1 MMKASSAIHCY
12 RTQIVVIIREM
23 KMPYAWIDVAA
34 LTLFAVTWVGYSW
47 WSAQA
52 SKTRP
57 SLLNAL
63 DSIRD
68 QWMRIALKR
77 DLRVVDTGLMTTL
90 MQSAVFFSSTT
101 VLILGG
107 LVAGLRFVSDG
118 ASLVDN
124 IPFAVRASAATMELK
139 MLTMIALFMFA
150 FIKFSWAVRQFNF
163 SSILV
168 GSMPQASDARDED
181 VYLSERA
188 ARLVSLA
195 GDNFTKGLRAYYFAL
210 AVLLWFV
217 NPVLFMVGTIVV
229 VACVYRT
236 EFHSRT
242 LEALQ
247 VPQTQQNG

>member
-1 MMKASSAIHCY
+1 
-12 RTQIVVIIREM
+12 
-23 KMPYAWIDVAA
+23 
-34 LTLFAVTWVGYSW
+34 
-47 WSAQA
+47 
-52 SKTRP
+52 
-57 SLLNAL
+57 
-63 DSIRD
+63 
-68 QWMRIALKR
+68 MRIALKR
-77 DLRVVDTGLMTTL
+77 ELRIVDTSLMTTL

-124 IPFAVRASAATMELK
+124 IPFAVRASAATTELK

-168 GSMPQASDARDED
+168 GSMPLASQAGEADN
-181 VYLSERA
+181 YLAERA
-188 ARLVSLA
+188 ARLVALA

-217 NPVLFMVGTIVV
+217 NPIIFMIGSVVV

-242 LEALQ
+242 LEALM
-247 VPQTQQNG
+247 VKNSATPP